1 MTVIVGTCASP
12 TPLRRTVVRALT
24 TLGLTAGAWLAISLA
39 SADANAG
46 PIDGL
51 SGVVQDV
58 SGAAGQ
64 VAGGVAAAAQPVVGA
79 AADAV
84 QPVIT
89 VTAPVVQEV
98 TQAAAPA
105 VEYVSENASPV
116 VDVVTQVTEPVVQP
130 VGEIVQD
137 VTAPVT
143 ESVAEITAPVLDATA
158 PVLDSVGEI
167 VEPVTD
173 VVAPVIDPVVDAVS
187 PVVDVVTPVVAPVI
201 DPLLPVVDAVDPTSP
216 VVDQAGASGS
226 AIGSATTPMLPAAAS
241 LQLPAISLLG
251 SDQAAADGTVA
262 TGVSTTVTA
271 VQAFA
276 GYLVGAGSGQLAAD
290 SAISPS
296 GFASGQIVAAPTD
309 PTFPAG
315 GLPVPGPGQ
324 APGPDGVPGCPG
336 AAGGAGGFA
345 GSLQI
350 PALTPVSG
358 ADAVAL
364 VGSTADEHFA
374 ALLGRAD
381 EPGASPD

>member
-1 MTVIVGTCASP
+1 MTVIVTTCASP

-58 SGAAGQ
+58 SDAAGQ
-64 VAGGVAAAAQPVVGA
+64 VTGGAAAAAQPVIGA
-79 AADAV
+79 TADAV

-89 VTAPVVQEV
+89 ATAPVVREV

-105 VEYVSENASPV
+105 VEYVAENASPV
-116 VDVVTQVTEPVVQP
+116 VEVVTQVAEPVVQP

-137 VTAPVT
+137 VTAPV
-143 ESVAEITAPVLDATA
+143 LDATA
-158 PVLDSVGEI
+158 PVIDSVGDI

-173 VVAPVIDPVVDAVS
+173 VVAPVVDPVVDAVT
-187 PVVDVVTPVVAPVI
+187 PVVDVVTPVVEPVI

-216 VVDQAGASGS
+216 VVDTVG
-226 AIGSATTPMLPAAAS
+226 AIGAPVGSVIGSTITSTLPAAAS
-241 LQLPAISLLG
+241 LQLSAISLLG
-251 SDQAAADGTVA
+251 SDPAAVAGAGAVSTGIESAGTA
-262 TGVSTTVTA
+262 TTVTA
-271 VQAFA
+271 LQSFA
-276 GYLVGAGSGQLAAD
+276 GYLVGAGSAPLAAD
-290 SAISPS
+290 TASALTES
-296 GFASGQIVAAPTD
+296 ASGQIASAPTGSD
-309 PTFPAG
+309 VPGF
-315 GLPVPGPGQ
+315 GLPVPGPG
-324 APGPDGVPGCPG
+324 PVPSGVPGCPG

-350 PALTPVSG
+350 PALTPASG
-358 ADAVAL
+358 AGAVAF
-364 VGSTADEHFA
+364 VGSTADDHFA
-374 ALLGRAD
+374 ALLCRAD